1 MIKIKIAIILLLA
14 VQQISAQITE
24 PINTDRP
31 DQSDG
36 TYVLKKKYLQI
47 ENGITIANKTVA
59 NNLMLRYG
67 LTKTTEIRLLSDFGK
82 FEGITGFTPIGI
94 SVKQCLIENEGIVP
108 AITLVGYLRYE
119 EIASKAFRTNRKT
132 YNFLIA
138 FQNDITDKLSVG
150 YNVGTATVLKNISF
164 TTSFGYGLSDKF
176 TGFVEY
182 FSNFEKE
189 ETPSHNIDGGILYF
203 INNRLQLDFAVGS
216 SLIDKGNYY
225 FTTGVSYR
233 FKKL

>member
-1 MIKIKIAIILLLA
+1 MIKLKIAVVLLCL
-14 VQQISAQITE
+14 VQQANAQLTE

-36 TYVLKKKYLQI
+36 TYVLEKKYLQI
-47 ENGITIANKTVA
+47 ENGITIANKTIT

-67 LTKTTEIRLLSDFGK
+67 ITKSTELRLLSDFGK
-82 FEGITGFTPIGI
+82 FDGINGFAPIAI
-94 SVKQCLIENEGIVP
+94 SIKQRLIENKGIVP

-119 EIASKAFRTNRKT
+119 EIASKAFRTNNKS
-132 YNFLIA
+132 YSFLIA

-150 YNVGTATVLKNISF
+150 YNVGTSNGLKNINF
-164 TTSFGYGLSDKF
+164 TTSVGYGLSTKF

-182 FSNFEKE
+182 FSNFEKME
-189 ETPSHNIDGGILYF
+189 KPSHNIDGGILYL
-203 INNRLQLDFAVGS
+203 INNRLQLDIAIGS
-216 SLIDKGNYY
+216 SIIDNENYY

-233 FKKL
+233 FNHK